1 MAVFNMGTE
10 LGGALSVFGTA
21 VAGNL
26 VSLNPGFSMGG
37 ITPASSN
44 LLGNLLG
51 LLGTLTL
58 VVALFVAYMCGQVN
72 QKV

>member
-1 MAVFNMGTE
+1 MGAE

-37 ITPASSN
+37 KTSASSN

-51 LLGTLTL
+51 LLG
-58 VVALFVAYMCGQVN
+58 
-72 QKV
+72 

>member
-1 MAVFNMGTE
+1 MGTE

-37 ITPASSN
+37 KTSASSN

-51 LLGTLTL
+51 LLGQHTLHVFFARHTNPS
-58 VVALFVAYMCGQVN
+58 QVN
-72 QKV
+72 RRD

>member
-1 MAVFNMGTE
+1 MLSVIVYFDMATNVEAVFNMGTD

-26 VSLNPGFSMGG
+26 VSLNPGFSMAGK
-37 ITPASSN
+37 TPASSN

-51 LLGTLTL
+51 LLGR
-58 VVALFVAYMCGQVN
+58 
-72 QKV
+72 